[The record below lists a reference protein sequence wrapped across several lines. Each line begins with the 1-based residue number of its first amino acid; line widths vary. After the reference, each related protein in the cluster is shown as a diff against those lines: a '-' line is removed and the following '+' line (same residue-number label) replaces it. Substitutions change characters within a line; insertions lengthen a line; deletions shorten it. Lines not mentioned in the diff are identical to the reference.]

1 MKQIELNTN
10 PGLWIA
16 FFMFFFVLSSLSLI
30 YISDVNELSVI
41 LGIAFLASAIMI
53 TTLIAIYNSYSQ
65 KVTLT
70 DTEIR
75 IFGVPS
81 ATVSYNEIQ
90 KIRVNIGGFRI
101 YGKSQNPILISTMSS
116 NFSEAKNLLIRKIR
130 NEQHVT
136 FEGSDQLIH
145 KYFIK

>member
-1 MKQIELNTN
+1 MKQIELKTK
-10 PGLWIA
+10 PVLWIA
-16 FFMFFFVLSSLSLI
+16 FFMFFLVFTSLSLI
-30 YISDVNELSVI
+30 YISDINELIVI
-41 LGIAFLASAIMI
+41 LAIAFLASAVII

-75 IFGVPS
+75 IFGVTS

-90 KIRVNIGGFRI
+90 KIRVNLGGFRI
-101 YGKSQNPILISTMSS
+101 YGKSKTPILISTMSS
-116 NFSEAKNLLIRKIR
+116 NFSEAKKLLIQKIR
-130 NEQHVT
+130 KEQNVT
-136 FEGSDQLIH
+136 FEGSARLIH